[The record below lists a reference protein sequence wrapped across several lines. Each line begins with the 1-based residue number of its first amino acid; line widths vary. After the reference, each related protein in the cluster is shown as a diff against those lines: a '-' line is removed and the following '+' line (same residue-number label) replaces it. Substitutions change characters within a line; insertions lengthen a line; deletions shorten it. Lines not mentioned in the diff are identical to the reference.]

1 MFLLAIYCCKVSLGI
16 VSLNY
21 PRVHSRVYF
30 PETPCRNNPMQD
42 YHGAYEIEIRYSKRH
57 LRVFPSSMDRGC
69 VNSTDCTPEWLTREC
84 DVALN
89 LYRNINTVKHQSSY
103 ILQNTTVYTL
113 PWVDCA
119 QQLQGHDT
127 EVSPFP
133 HQILY
138 FLNYVVIKISYV
150 FEKASKK

>member
-1 MFLLAIYCCKVSLGI
+1 MFAVLLQRRSYVRYEMFLLAIYCCKVSLGI

-69 VNSTDCTPEWLTREC
+69 VNSTRC
-84 DVALN
+84 
-89 LYRNINTVKHQSSY
+89 
-103 ILQNTTVYTL
+103 
-113 PWVDCA
+113 
-119 QQLQGHDT
+119 
-127 EVSPFP
+127 
-133 HQILY
+133 
-138 FLNYVVIKISYV
+138 
-150 FEKASKK
+150 

>member
-1 MFLLAIYCCKVSLGI
+1 MFAVLLQRRSYVTKCSFWGCKVSLGI

-69 VNSTDCTPEWLTREC
+69 VNSTRC
-84 DVALN
+84 
-89 LYRNINTVKHQSSY
+89 
-103 ILQNTTVYTL
+103 
-113 PWVDCA
+113 
-119 QQLQGHDT
+119 
-127 EVSPFP
+127 
-133 HQILY
+133 
-138 FLNYVVIKISYV
+138 
-150 FEKASKK
+150 